1 MREVPHILENYE
13 NPWEIF
19 NNFLTENNIDKN
31 EASGVRFYYYLI
43 MCVMVRNRIVLLNDL

>member
-1 MREVPHILENYE
+1 MKDVPYILENYE

-43 MCVMVRNRIVLLNDL
+43 MCVMV